1 MSNMRK
7 IRNSECKEKLH
18 SMATLWEREKML
30 KNDNLRAALCVR
42 WHADDADGRR

>member
-30 KNDNLRAALCVR
+30 KNDNLAGCAVC
-42 WHADDADGRR
+42 AMARR